1 MKKFIYYTGKDP
13 IKGHRLW
20 NKCLEKYGMEIEL
33 GKNHNLIIYFPN
45 NPRITIEVVQ
55 KSLGLVDFRS
65 ASHVGDTC
73 LQKILDCISVE
84 FATEIHSSEG
94 FEYWGY
100 ESDWAM
106 EQAFDNFTGPED
118 QYFYDQF
125 ILSLIT
131 SKCSFKNDPERQRKY
146 EIGLELVKKYPGLA
160 MSRYKNDLLIEIYS
174 SYRDEK
180 FNLDIGTSKSLIED
194 PSINIEF

>member
-1 MKKFIYYTGKDP
+1 MKEFIYYTGKDP
-13 IKGHRLW
+13 IEAHRLW
-20 NKCLEKYGMEIEL
+20 NKCMEKFGIKIKE
-33 GKNHNLIIYFPN
+33 GKNHHPILYFPDN
-45 NPRITIEVVQ
+45 QTVTLEIVK
-55 KSLGLVDFRS
+55 KSLGLVEFRS
-65 ASHVGDTC
+65 VSHIDDAN

-84 FATEIHSSEG
+84 FATEIYSSKG
-94 FEYWGY
+94 YEYWGY
-100 ESDWAM
+100 ESPWAM
-106 EQAFDNFTGPED
+106 EQAFDSFTGPED